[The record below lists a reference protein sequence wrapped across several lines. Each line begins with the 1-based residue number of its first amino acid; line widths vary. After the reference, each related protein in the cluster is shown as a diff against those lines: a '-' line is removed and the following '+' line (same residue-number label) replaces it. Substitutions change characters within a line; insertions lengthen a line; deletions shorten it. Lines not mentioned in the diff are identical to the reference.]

1 MVEST
6 AGKVTSGEKKF
17 LTFLINYVVRTNS
30 GELQTNLTHLTKHM
44 TDDLEPKC
52 EENLYR
58 KQYGNLKECVLAGK
72 AIMKVFTLD
81 GTAFRMNKP
90 AVVEQV
96 YKAGNMEEEAWLK
109 YCEGR
114 KLYMTKQL
122 TMCKNNAM
130 NICRHCDIR
139 YYVKANKDCGKKK
152 DTKCEAQY
160 DFTKDDNVL
169 NCEV

>member
-6 AGKVTSGEKKF
+6 AGRVTSGEKKF
-17 LTFLINYVVRTNS
+17 LTFLIDYVVRTNS

-44 TDDLEPKC
+44 TDDLAPKC

-90 AVVEQV
+90 AIVE
-96 YKAGNMEEEAWLK
+96 
-109 YCEGR
+109 
-114 KLYMTKQL
+114 
-122 TMCKNNAM
+122 
-130 NICRHCDIR
+130 
-139 YYVKANKDCGKKK
+139 
-152 DTKCEAQY
+152 
-160 DFTKDDNVL
+160 
-169 NCEV
+169 